1 MVVVVVVVLVIVVIV
16 VRHAEACPHCAGK
29 FVKSAQNMAKKC
41 SNSTR
46 IFEKVLEIS
55 R

>member
-29 FVKSAQNMAKKC
+29 FVKSAQNMAKK
-41 SNSTR
+41 
-46 IFEKVLEIS
+46 VLE
-55 R
+55 